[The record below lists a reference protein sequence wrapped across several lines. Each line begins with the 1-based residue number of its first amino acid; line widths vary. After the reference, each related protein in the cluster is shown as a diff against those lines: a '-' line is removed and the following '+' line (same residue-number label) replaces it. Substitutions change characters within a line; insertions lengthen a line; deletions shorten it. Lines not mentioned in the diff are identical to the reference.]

1 MRTVRYPRWARAA
14 DMYLRDLMDAAQC
27 TEQVDRL
34 NRDEERMT
42 GIFDKLAT
50 IIDTDLGDASDA
62 AKAGVLGI
70 LSIQMARVAAEQLKQ
85 EVGRDE

>member
-1 MRTVRYPRWARAA
+1 MVTMRYPRWARAA
-14 DMYLRDLMDAAQC
+14 DRYLADLMDAAQC
-27 TEQVDRL
+27 TGQVAEL
-34 NRDEERMT
+34 NQDEDLIT
-42 GIFDKLAT
+42 SVFDKIAT

-85 EVGRDE
+85 EVGQDE